1 MWAEAVVRQVKR
13 VREVRRKA
21 HSLGRSYERMDGEWS
36 ADALDLARC
45 FREQWAEEQALVWR
59 LTRWSG
65 GPGGWQRS
73 GARNRHL
80 ATRCSRTSGTPLS
93 TGTRPSSK
101 AITLCQGTG
110 AGP

>member
-1 MWAEAVVRQVKR
+1 MRQVKR

-45 FREQWAEEQALVWR
+45 FREQWVEEQALVWAAHQVERWARR
-59 LTRWSG
+59 LAEERG
-65 GPGGWQRS
+65 DEPLPRDEVL
-73 GARNRHL
+73 ANLRN
-80 ATRCSRTSGTPLS
+80 ALS
-93 TGTRPSSK
+93 TWTRPSSR
-101 AITLCQGTG
+101 AIMLCPGTG